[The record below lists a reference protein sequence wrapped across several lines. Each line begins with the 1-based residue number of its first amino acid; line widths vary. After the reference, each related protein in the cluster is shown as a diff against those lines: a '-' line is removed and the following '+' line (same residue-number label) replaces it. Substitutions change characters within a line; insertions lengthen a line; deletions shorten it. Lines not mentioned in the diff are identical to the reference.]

1 MKRTHLIIFI
11 LLLALC
17 AAGFY
22 LWRTSAED
30 TAQALESYRSR
41 SFEHLQAAY
50 VPGVPENQSRERLN
64 TILASVLVRPLTP
77 DERRSLA
84 EEGLAA
90 LKEVEAQIDAIGEAG
105 DRVQIALAYLEEKGG
120 GIMAGDETKELIAAA
135 KEEFAIIADIRGLS
149 YRANFHTAEIFNRI
163 ILDGGE
169 LTSAYSKALNDELPL
184 VEEQFNTRTD
194 LYERLKTARARVDAA
209 LVSLGEVS
217 RD

>member
-1 MKRTHLIIFI
+1 MKRTHLIILI
-11 LLLALC
+11 VLLVLC

-22 LWRTSAED
+22 LWHTSAED
-30 TAQALESYRSR
+30 TAQALESYRLR

-90 LKEVEAQIDAIGEAG
+90 LKEVETQIDAIGEAG

-135 KEEFAIIADIRGLS
+135 KDEFAIIADIRGLS

-163 ILDGGE
+163 LLDGGE
-169 LTSAYSKALNDELPL
+169 LTSAYSKSLNDELPL
-184 VEEQFNTRTD
+184 VEEQFNTRAA
-194 LYERLKTARARVDAA
+194 LYERLKDARARVDLA
-209 LVSLGEVS
+209 LVALGEVS

>member
-1 MKRTHLIIFI
+1 MRRIHIIALVLIV
-11 LLLALC
+11 ALC
-17 AAGFY
+17 AVGFY
-22 LWRTSAED
+22 FWQKSTIDRTR
-30 TAQALESYRSR
+30 ALESYRLR

-64 TILASVLVRPLTP
+64 IILASVLVRPLTS

-90 LKEVEAQIDAIGEAG
+90 LKEVEAQIDAIGEVG
-105 DRVQIALAYLEEKGG
+105 DRVQIALAYLEDKGG
-120 GIMAGDETKELIAAA
+120 GITAGDEAKELIAAA

-163 ILDGGE
+163 LLDGGE
-169 LTSAYSKALNDELPL
+169 LTSAYSAALNAELPL
-184 VEEQFNTRTD
+184 VEEQFNTRAA
-194 LYERLKTARARVDAA
+194 LYERLKDARARVDAA
-209 LVSLGEVS
+209 LVALGEVS